1 MDHAHHHMD
10 GAAMDHGDMDHGD
23 MDMCSMSMLLNWDVK
38 NVCIVSS
45 QWHIRSTFDLIAS
58 LVAVILIAAG
68 YEALRAASR
77 KYELA
82 VTRRVGSAPRR
93 NQTEISRQAKV
104 TKAVLYALQ
113 NFYAFMLMLIFMTYN
128 GWIMISVSLG
138 AFVGYLLFGEST
150 SATKETA
157 CH

>member
-1 MDHAHHHMD
+1 
-10 GAAMDHGDMDHGD
+10 
-23 MDMCSMSMLLNWDVK
+23 MLLNWDVK

-82 VTRRVGSAPRR
+82 VTRRVGSAPSKS
-93 NQTEISRQAKV
+93 NVPFASLPLPPGPPTPP
-104 TKAVLYALQ
+104 
-113 NFYAFMLMLIFMTYN
+113 
-128 GWIMISVSLG
+128 LG
-138 AFVGYLLFGEST
+138 ASRRPAPTPYYPCIHVCVFHSNPPV
-150 SATKETA
+150 
-157 CH
+157 